1 MPHEF
6 SGHIYIF
13 QSFDIGDSID
23 LETVRNEGLAKH
35 RPLQLSK
42 YFKNYHMPLEIE
54 LPHASPEAHYCAS
67 AKLHHFGVI
76 TLRYKIPFTSTLES
90 LRTKINE
97 IDDRQQESSIKDAF
111 AIFKSVQKAIR
122 TPHFF
127 HLRKS
132 YLLIQVDTISTL
144 ASKELL
150 EQYGDMIASTLRFET
165 ETLSEY
171 KKNEILQNAF
181 GYYRGDLII
190 IDVDAAFV
198 YDEEYEELL
207 DLFEFVN
214 MQHLELQAFDKLLD
228 GKLGVAYKE
237 TKPLPLFAYLP
248 MWGTVN
254 ANRVSE
260 LGNLKVDIS
269 VIVERLDNSIKLTG
283 EPYYTELY
291 ESLTS
296 TLDLKMWKESIEKKL
311 AIIHDISDVF
321 ESKIRTVREDIFNVL
336 IVILIFVEC
345 MVAIMHYL
353 KY

>member
-1 MPHEF
+1 
-6 SGHIYIF
+6 
-13 QSFDIGDSID
+13 
-23 LETVRNEGLAKH
+23 
-35 RPLQLSK
+35 
-42 YFKNYHMPLEIE
+42 
-54 LPHASPEAHYCAS
+54 
-67 AKLHHFGVI
+67 
-76 TLRYKIPFTSTLES
+76 
-90 LRTKINE
+90 
-97 IDDRQQESSIKDAF
+97 
-111 AIFKSVQKAIR
+111 
-122 TPHFF
+122 
-127 HLRKS
+127 
-132 YLLIQVDTISTL
+132 
-144 ASKELL
+144 
-150 EQYGDMIASTLRFET
+150 MIASTLRFET

-207 DLFEFVN
+207 DLFEFVT

-228 GKLGVAYKE
+228 GKLGIAYKE
-237 TKPLPLFAYLP
+237 SKPLPLFAYLP
-248 MWGTVN
+248 LWGTVN
-254 ANRVSE
+254 VNRVSE

-291 ESLTS
+291 ESLTA

-321 ESKIRTVREDIFNVL
+321 ESKVRTVRDDIFNVL

>member
-1 MPHEF
+1 MSHEF

-13 QSFDIGDSID
+13 QSFDIGDAID
-23 LETVRNEGLAKH
+23 LELVKREDLVQH

-42 YFKNYHMPLEIE
+42 YFKNYHIPLEIE
-54 LPHASPEAHYCAS
+54 LPHETPESEQCIS

-76 TLRYKIPFTSTLES
+76 TLRYKIPFTSSLET

-97 IDDRQQESSIKDAF
+97 IEDRYEESSIKDAF
-111 AIFKSVQKAIR
+111 AIFKNIQRAMGKA
-122 TPHFF
+122 HFF
-127 HLRKS
+127 LLKKS
-132 YLLIQVDTISTL
+132 YLLIQVDTIGALS
-144 ASKELL
+144 SKDFL
-150 EQYGDMIASTLRFET
+150 EQYGEMIASTLRFET

-228 GKLGVAYKE
+228 DKLGTAYRE
-237 TKPLPLFAYLP
+237 ARPLSIFTYLPL
-248 MWGTVN
+248 WGTVN
-254 ANRVSE
+254 VNRVGE

-269 VIVERLDNSIKLTG
+269 VIVERLENSIKLTG

-291 ESLTS
+291 EALTS

-321 ESKIRTVREDIFNVL
+321 EGQIRTVREDIFNVL